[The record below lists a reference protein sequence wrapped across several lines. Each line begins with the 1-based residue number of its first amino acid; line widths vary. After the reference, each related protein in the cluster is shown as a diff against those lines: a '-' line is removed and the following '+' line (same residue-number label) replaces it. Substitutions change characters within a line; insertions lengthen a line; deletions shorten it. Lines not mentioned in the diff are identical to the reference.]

1 MQAEF
6 LFFLSGGLLLGFI
19 SGANYM
25 GNIFGTAIGTKM
37 LSFQSAAIICS
48 VFIIL
53 GAVCGGGGTSA
64 TIGKLGMINT
74 MSGAF
79 VATLATSFS
88 IFIMTR
94 TGIPVSSTGAIVG
107 GIIGWNL
114 FTGKSVDISVFT
126 QIVLSWIASPFISAI
141 FAMFLMLLVRKIL
154 KSVAVPILYQDI
166 FVRIALILTGIF
178 AAYSL
183 GANNIGNIVGV
194 FIPSMN
200 INPIELF
207 GFIYL
212 SPERELFLLG
222 GLAIS
227 FGVFMYSHKV
237 IHTIGRG
244 IYELTPV
251 TAWVVVMAHSMVMFI
266 FASEGLHNFLVTR
279 NLPALPL
286 VPISSSEAV
295 IGAVIGI
302 ALLKKGRGLQ
312 TKPLAKIALGWI
324 LCPLLS
330 ITLSYALMSFLSIK
344 VQT

>member
-6 LFFLSGGLLLGFI
+6 LFFLSGGLFLGFI

-25 GNIFGTAIGTKM
+25 GNIFGTAVGTKM

-53 GAVCGGGGTSA
+53 GAVIGGGGTSA
-64 TIGKLGMINT
+64 TIGKLGMIST

-79 VATLATSFS
+79 VATVAAFSS

-114 FTGKSVDISVFT
+114 FTGKAVDLSVFT
-126 QIVLSWIASPFISAI
+126 QIVLSWVASPFISCI
-141 FAMFLMLLVRKIL
+141 FAMLLMLAVRKFLHRVNI
-154 KSVAVPILYQDI
+154 PILYQDI
-166 FVRIALILTGIF
+166 FVRTALILTGAF

-194 FIPSMN
+194 FIPSLH
-200 INPIELF
+200 ISPIEFF
-207 GFIYL
+207 GFISL

-222 GLAIS
+222 GIAIA
-227 FGVFMYSHKV
+227 FGVFMYSRKV
-237 IHTIGRG
+237 INTIGKG
-244 IYELTPV
+244 IYELTPIS
-251 TAWVVVMAHSMVMFI
+251 AWVVVMAHSIVMFL
-266 FASEGLHNFLVTR
+266 FASQSLHNFLVSHG
-279 NLPALPL
+279 LPAIPL

-312 TKPLAKIALGWI
+312 TKPLGRIALGWI
-324 LCPLLS
+324 TCPLFS
-330 ITLSYALMSFLSIK
+330 IFLSYALMCLLSIK
-344 VQT
+344 VEV